1 MARPSKRKRSIRE
14 VVKERERQRKARKI
28 QEERGWESSEVEED
42 VTAPGLLQK
51 STDQERAD
59 SSSEESW
66 DDEVLVSEPEE
77 LDEIDESAFAKLMAS
92 AVEQPGCVRFLE
104 CLVPEL
110 TICRETNSGRSTM
123 LKYQRGSA
131 PTEHHR
137 RRVGRQQREREKT
150 MEGCRRLPDLFR
162 NAARTR
168 AERLNA
174 EVSTASQK
182 TATGGEEPASIPAVT
197 VPASDRKGRKECSGE
212 LKAPSADPE
221 EAFSPSPRSRRC

>member
-1 MARPSKRKRSIRE
+1 M
-14 VVKERERQRKARKI
+14 
-28 QEERGWESSEVEED
+28 EED

-51 STDQERAD
+51 STDQERVD
-59 SSSEESW
+59 SSSGESW
-66 DDEVLVSEPEE
+66 DDEVLVSEAEE
-77 LDEIDESAFAKLMAS
+77 LEEIDESAFAKLMAS
-92 AVEQPGCVRFLE
+92 AVEQPGCVRFLK

-110 TICRETNSGRSTM
+110 TICRETNSGGSTV

-137 RRVGRQQREREKT
+137 RRAGRKQREREKT

-162 NAARTR
+162 NAARR
-168 AERLNA
+168 GERLNA

-182 TATGGEEPASIPAVT
+182 TATGRGESAPIPAVT

-212 LKAPSADPE
+212 LKAPIVDPE
-221 EAFSPSPRSRRC
+221 EAFSPSPRS